1 MPLRDSGERG
11 SIASRMRQV
20 GLRAEILVNILFI
33 TAVAMFLIG
42 VIAFKVTE
50 RYAVQGKIESVD
62 TIIRAFEGSY
72 LRNNDMKGGIE
83 FLKDALSPGAW
94 GIVSGNGERV
104 YFSTTGTKGGGR
116 GGDPL
121 VLESMRT
128 GNRLTEIEGV
138 NFPPLSY
145 YEGIKIAAPLRM
157 PGNSK
162 GTLLVY
168 QPLSSLEDSLVL
180 SQRLIALWIIL
191 FLTIIAL
198 FGFYI
203 LSRRIVRPVHEL
215 INTTEKIGAGKFPE
229 SADIGRVKEINQL
242 YSALRVMY
250 SEIEEGKRK
259 LRDKIIELEETNAE
273 LRLTQKE
280 LIATEKLAS
289 LGQLSAG
296 VAHEIGNPLS
306 AIKGY
311 AEVLRRA
318 SGMDDAK
325 RGEILGDVLR
335 EVNRVDRIIRTLL
348 DYSRPRKSSP
358 QLVSVN
364 DVITDT
370 AWMIGSQGALKGIK
384 LTLELSKDKPEI
396 IADPGQL
403 SQVIVNLLLNSRD
416 AVSEGGEI
424 AISTAW
430 DEERGAII
438 CVRDNGEGIPE
449 EIIDRIFDPFFTT
462 KDPGHGT
469 GLGLPVSARIVETFE
484 GVIEVEST
492 EGRGTL
498 FRIIFPAARGY
509 RNAENFNN

>member
-1 MPLRDSGERG
+1 
-11 SIASRMRQV
+11 MRQI

-50 RYAVQGKIESVD
+50 RFAVQGKIESVD
-62 TIIRAFEGSY
+62 TIIKAFEGSY
-72 LRNNDMKGGIE
+72 LRNNDIEGGIE
-83 FLKDALSPGAW
+83 FLKGALSAGAW
-94 GIVSGNGERV
+94 GVVSGNGERI
-104 YFSTTGTKGGGR
+104 YFSTAGGKDEGR
-116 GGDPL
+116 AGDPL

-128 GNRLTEIEGV
+128 GSRLTEVEGV
-138 NFPPLSY
+138 NFPPLSS
-145 YEGIKIAAPLRM
+145 YEGVKIAAPVTM
-157 PGNSK
+157 PGNTK

-215 INTTEKIGAGKFPE
+215 INTTEKIGAGRFPE
-229 SADIGRVKEINQL
+229 SAEIGSVKEINQL

-250 SEIEEGKRK
+250 GEIEDGKRK
-259 LRDKIIELEETNAE
+259 LRDKIMELEETNAE

-296 VAHEIGNPLS
+296 IAHEIGNPLS

-318 SGMDDAK
+318 SGMDDSK
-325 RGEILGDVLR
+325 RGEILGDIMR
-335 EVNRVDRIIRTLL
+335 EVGRVDRIIRTLL
-348 DYSRPRKSSP
+348 DYSRPRKSSS

-364 DVITDT
+364 EVIKDT
-370 AWMIGSQGALKGIK
+370 AEIIMSQGALKGIG
-384 LTLELSKDKPEI
+384 LTLELSEDTPEI
-396 IADPGQL
+396 IADTGQL

-416 AVSEGGEI
+416 AVGEGGEI
-424 AISTAW
+424 VISTAR
-430 DEERGAII
+430 DAGPGAVI
-438 CVRDNGEGIPE
+438 CVRDNGEGISK
-449 EIIDRIFDPFFTT
+449 EIIGRIFDPFFTT

-469 GLGLPVSARIVETFE
+469 GLGLSVSARIVETFE
-484 GVIEVEST
+484 GVIEVESE
-492 EGRGTL
+492 EGSGSL

-509 RNAENFNN
+509 RNAENFGN

>member
-1 MPLRDSGERG
+1 
-11 SIASRMRQV
+11 MRQI

-50 RYAVQGKIESVD
+50 RYAVQGKIESAD
-62 TIIRAFEGSY
+62 AFIRAFEGSY
-72 LRNNDMKGGIE
+72 LRNGEIDGGIE
-83 FLKDALSPGAW
+83 FLKDALGPGAW
-94 GIVSGNGERV
+94 GIVSGNGGRV
-104 YFSTTGTKGGGR
+104 YFSTTAGKDEAA

-121 VLESMRT
+121 VLESMKT
-128 GNRLTEIEGV
+128 GSRVTELEGV
-138 NFPPLSY
+138 NFPPLSS
-145 YEGIKIAAPLRM
+145 YEGIKIAAPVRM
-157 PGNSK
+157 PGNTK
-162 GTLLVY
+162 GTLLIY
-168 QPLSSLEDSLVL
+168 RPLSSLEDSLML

-215 INTTEKIGAGKFPE
+215 INTTEKIGAGRFPD
-229 SADIGRVKEINQL
+229 SADIGSVKEINQL
-242 YSALRVMY
+242 YSALRSMY
-250 SEIEEGKRK
+250 GEIEDGKSK
-259 LRDKIIELEETNAE
+259 LRDKIMELEESNAE

-296 VAHEIGNPLS
+296 IAHEIGNPLS

-318 SGMDDAK
+318 SGMDDMK

-335 EVNRVDRIIRTLL
+335 EVSRVDRIIRTLL

-358 QLVSVN
+358 QLVNVN
-364 DVITDT
+364 DVIKDT
-370 AWMIGSQGALKGIK
+370 VEIIASQGALKGIK
-384 LTLELSKDKPEI
+384 LTLELSEDTPGI

-416 AVSEGGEI
+416 ALSGGGEI
-424 AISTAW
+424 VITTQT
-430 DEERGAII
+430 DDERGAVIS
-438 CVRDNGEGIPE
+438 VRDDGAGIPA

-462 KDPGHGT
+462 KDPGQGT
-469 GLGLPVSARIVETFE
+469 GLGLSVSARIVETFE
-484 GVIEVEST
+484 GAIEVESPR
-492 EGRGTL
+492 EGGSL
-498 FRIIFPAARGY
+498 FRIIFPAAGGY
-509 RNAENFNN
+509 RNAESFGN